1 MADFELSC
9 TECGLRYQEK
19 STLLVCPVCADG
31 QEPGLPIRGVLEVVL
46 DGLPGAWPQASP
58 SSPEFLRAFLPL
70 SPRGPLPPLPV
81 GGTPLLRAPELR
93 KALQT
98 PRLWLKDDTLN
109 PSGSTKD
116 RASYLVVAKA
126 MEYGYSTVATAS
138 TGNAA
143 TALAAVAAAS
153 GIRAVVL
160 VPSSAPQ
167 GKLTQMLN
175 YGAEVLPVAGTY
187 DQAFE
192 LCLSACEEFGWYN
205 RNTALNPFTL
215 EGKKTAA
222 LEIAVGLAPEEPDV
236 VVVPTGDGVI
246 LAGMAKGFA
255 DLRAAGLMEATP
267 RLLAV
272 QPVGAGAIVEAWQA
286 GASGIRPIPG
296 AQSVADSLTVEAPR
310 NALLCLRRIRES
322 NGAALA
328 VPDGDIL
335 EAIPFLARTSG
346 VLAEPAAA
354 AAVAGLKA
362 ALAMGLVD
370 GDERI
375 VLLITGHGLKDL
387 SAASRI
393 VARPEAIEPRLEA
406 VAERLGL

>member
-9 TECGLRYQEK
+9 TECGQHYQEDP
-19 STLLVCPVCADG
+19 TLLVCPACAEG
-31 QEPGLPIRGVLEVVL
+31 QEPGLPTRGVLEVVL
-46 DGLPGAWPQASP
+46 DTLPGGWPQAAP

-70 SPRGPLPPLPV
+70 DPEGPLPPLPV
-81 GGTPLLRAPELR
+81 GGTPLLPAPGLR
-93 KALQT
+93 EALGT

-126 MEYGYSTVATAS
+126 MEYGFSTVATAS

-153 GIRAVVL
+153 GIRSVVF
-160 VPSSAPQ
+160 VPYSTPP
-167 GKLTQMLN
+167 GKLTQMLS
-175 YGAEVLPVAGTY
+175 YGAEVLTVEGTY

-205 RNTALNPFTL
+205 RNTALNPFTV

-222 LEIAVGLAPEEPDV
+222 LEIALGLAPGEPDV

-246 LAGMAKGFA
+246 LAGIFKGFA
-255 DLRAAGLMEATP
+255 DLRRAGLMATTP

-272 QPVGAGAIVEAWQA
+272 QPTGAAAIVQAWQD
-286 GASGIRPIPG
+286 GASRIKPVHG
-296 AQSVADSLTVEAPR
+296 ARSVADSLTVEAPR

-322 NGAALA
+322 GGAAVA
-328 VPDGDIL
+328 VQDEEIL
-335 EAIPFLARTSG
+335 QAIPFLARTSG

-362 ALAMGLVD
+362 ALSEGLVHP
-370 GDERI
+370 DEEF
-375 VLLITGHGLKDL
+375 VLFITGHGLKDL
-387 SAASRI
+387 SAASRS
-393 VARPEAIEPRLEA
+393 VARPEPIEPRLEA
-406 VAERLGL
+406 VAKNLGL

>member
-1 MADFELSC
+1 
-9 TECGLRYQEK
+9 
-19 STLLVCPVCADG
+19 
-31 QEPGLPIRGVLEVVL
+31 
-46 DGLPGAWPQASP
+46 
-58 SSPEFLRAFLPL
+58 
-70 SPRGPLPPLPV
+70 
-81 GGTPLLRAPELR
+81 
-93 KALQT
+93 
-98 PRLWLKDDTLN
+98 
-109 PSGSTKD
+109 
-116 RASYLVVAKA
+116 
-126 MEYGYSTVATAS
+126 MEYGFSTVATAS

-153 GIRAVVL
+153 GIRSVVL

-167 GKLTQMLN
+167 GKLIPMLS

-205 RNTALNPFTL
+205 RNTALNPFTV

-222 LEIAVGLAPEEPDV
+222 LEIAASLAPEEPDV

-246 LAGMAKGFA
+246 LAGIAKGFA
-255 DLRAAGLMEATP
+255 DLRAGGLIGATP

-272 QPVGAGAIVEAWQA
+272 QPVGAAAIVEAWQA
-286 GASGIRPIPG
+286 GAPGIRPIPG

-310 NALLCLRRIRES
+310 NALLCLQRIRES
-322 NGAALA
+322 GGAALA
-328 VPDGDIL
+328 VQDPAIL
-335 EAIPFLARTSG
+335 EAIPLLARTSG

-354 AAVAGLKA
+354 AAVAGLKS
-362 ALAMGLVD
+362 ALSEGFVD
-370 GDERI
+370 RGERI

-387 SAASRI
+387 SAASRS
-393 VARPEAIEPRLEA
+393 VKRPEAIEPRVEA